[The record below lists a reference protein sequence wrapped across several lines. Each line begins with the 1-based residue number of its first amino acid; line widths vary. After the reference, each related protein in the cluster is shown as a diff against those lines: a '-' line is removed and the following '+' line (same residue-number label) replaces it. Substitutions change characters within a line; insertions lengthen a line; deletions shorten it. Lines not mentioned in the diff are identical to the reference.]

1 MENIIKALTDNKVT
15 VELKT
20 NKLNEMYVL
29 GDVREKEDKF
39 AGFPDLVTEYRNRG
53 PAALQQRP
61 RNGVLHST
69 QVKPCAVPRAQP
81 ECAVPLQDPFMYIVA
96 SYVDNTLTLLKP
108 EDINKKVSEFKQT
121 LADNLTN
128 TTDAYKKL
136 KLKSIVK
143 DVDVLKSE
151 ILSNDRTQ
159 YDTIGSYLSKLF
171 KRNIIISK
179 TGSVKQTFINVDT
192 DDGYLEIGDR
202 SFIIKET
209 GFKDA
214 TIALVKQRFNIEN
227 KEKLKKLL
235 VKDLK
240 TIAGDLNIPT
250 YKTIDNKKISL
261 LKEELVEKI
270 SSVITT
276 II

>member
-15 VELKT
+15 VELKI

-29 GDVREKEDKF
+29 GNVGEKEDKF

-53 PAALQQRP
+53 HQRP
-61 RNGVLHST
+61 RNGVLHPT
-69 QVKPCAVPRAQP
+69 QGKPCPVP

-128 TTDAYKKL
+128 TTDAYKNL
-136 KLKSIVK
+136 KLRSIVK

-151 ILSNDRTQ
+151 ILSNERIQ
-159 YDTIGSYLSKLF
+159 YDMIGSYLSKLF
-171 KRNIIISK
+171 KLNIIIAR
-179 TGSVKQTFINVDT
+179 TGCVTQSFINDVDT
-192 DDGYLEIGDR
+192 CDGYLEIGE
-202 SFIIKET
+202 SGFIKKDT
-209 GFKDA
+209 GFKNA
-214 TIALVKQRFNIEN
+214 AIAIVKQRFNIEN

-240 TIAGDLNIPT
+240 AIAGDLNISI
-250 YKTIDNKKISL
+250 YKVIDNKKIYL

>member
-29 GDVREKEDKF
+29 GDVGEKEDKF
-39 AGFPDLVTEYRNRG
+39 AGFPDLVTEYRNKG

-69 QVKPCAVPRAQP
+69 QVKP
-81 ECAVPLQDPFMYIVA
+81 CAVPLQDPFMYIVA

-159 YDTIGSYLSKLF
+159 YDMIGSYLSKLF
-171 KRNIIISK
+171 KRNIIISR

-192 DDGYLEIGDR
+192 DDGYLEIGDT

-214 TIALVKQRFNIEN
+214 AIALVKQRFNIEN